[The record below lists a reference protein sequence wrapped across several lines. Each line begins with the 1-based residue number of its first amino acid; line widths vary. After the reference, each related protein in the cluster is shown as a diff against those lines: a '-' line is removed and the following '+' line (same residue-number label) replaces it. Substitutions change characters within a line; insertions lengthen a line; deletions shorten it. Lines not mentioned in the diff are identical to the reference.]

1 MSSCVHV
8 HALLVV
14 YLDHSSLLHT
24 PTCTQPPISL
34 HTNSQATRANI
45 PAEVCCPLP
54 NQPSLPP
61 STSFPTFIPAHIRSL
76 LILRPMIAERS
87 RADSLSGRILV
98 NPPQISR
105 AHTLSHPSFAPSFP
119 AFLPPFLLST
129 LPFSRACPFSLG
141 LTPTNVQPG
150 IASFLH
156 SSIESFLHSSIHTR
170 THTHAHTFSLAL
182 SLIPSLVYSPPP
194 SLLAPLSPTMATY
207 AQARSCDG
215 PGHR

>member
-87 RADSLSGRILV
+87 RADSVSGRILV

-105 AHTLSHPSFAPSFP
+105 AHTL
-119 AFLPPFLLST
+119 
-129 LPFSRACPFSLG
+129 
-141 LTPTNVQPG
+141 
-150 IASFLH
+150 
-156 SSIESFLHSSIHTR
+156 
-170 THTHAHTFSLAL
+170 
-182 SLIPSLVYSPPP
+182 P
-194 SLLAPLSPTMATY
+194 SLLRSLLPCVSPSLPPINPTFLARLSFLTWFDTHECP
-207 AQARSCDG
+207 ARHCLFPSFI
-215 PGHR
+215 H